1 MRTNAIILDQPL
13 SQIAVCLIDV
23 VKPYGREIEPFPL
36 DRMVELFQRWVVLWR
51 VRPREDLLNS
61 QCCAGCSKVLGK
73 LCTVV

>member
-1 MRTNAIILDQPL
+1 
-13 SQIAVCLIDV
+13 
-23 VKPYGREIEPFPL
+23 L